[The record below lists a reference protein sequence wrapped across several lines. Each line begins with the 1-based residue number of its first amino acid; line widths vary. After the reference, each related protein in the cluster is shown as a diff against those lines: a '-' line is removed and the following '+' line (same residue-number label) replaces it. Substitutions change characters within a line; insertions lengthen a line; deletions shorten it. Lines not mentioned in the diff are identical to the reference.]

1 MGVVEAAM
9 HSSPFESIGLS
20 RRRWDTFG
28 MAMRVRLD
36 ARAWSRSRFGTSP
49 AMEVLGVLRHRGRHP
64 AAHAREW
71 HARARRALPPGQ
83 LALLEALVPSDH
95 SYAPDFLTP
104 APRHGESMPD
114 VAARIAATPGDEVD
128 YQLDIAIRG
137 RRVWPHVRA
146 LHGSEAAYER
156 WRRPMP
162 PALAK
167 VARDGGAAVANAA
180 AEAMATLFESVL
192 APDWPRVR
200 AVLDADIR
208 DRADRM
214 AAHGAA
220 AVLDDLGERMRWT
233 GTELVLERAYSGIID
248 WADEGVL
255 FVPATTHVGPVLF
268 AAERPHTP
276 VLFYRAR
283 GTGALG
289 ERPAAGAMG
298 AAESALTGL
307 VGVTRAALLTTLD
320 VPASTVELSRR
331 TGWSNATVSYHLGI
345 LLRAG
350 LVDRH
355 RRGRVVRYARTDLG
369 TALATSSAGE
379 QATTCSGAARRPA
392 TMHP

>member
-1 MGVVEAAM
+1 
-9 HSSPFESIGLS
+9 
-20 RRRWDTFG
+20 

-36 ARAWSRSRFGTSP
+36 ARAWSRSRFATSA

-64 AAHAREW
+64 AAHARKW
-71 HARARRALPPGQ
+71 HARARRALPPEQ
-83 LALLEALVPSDH
+83 LALLEALVPADH

-104 APRHGESMPD
+104 VPRHGESMPE
-114 VAARIAATPGDEVD
+114 VAARIAATPGEEVD

-137 RRVWPHVRA
+137 RHVWPHVLA
-146 LHGSEAAYER
+146 LHRSEAAYER

-162 PALAK
+162 SALAR
-167 VARDGGAAVANAA
+167 VARDGGAAVATAA
-180 AEAMATLFESVL
+180 ATAMATLFESVL

-200 AVLDADIR
+200 AVLDADIGN
-208 DRADRM
+208 RADRM

-283 GTGALG
+283 GIATLG
-289 ERPAAGAMG
+289 ERPAG
-298 AAESALTGL
+298 AAESPLAGL

-320 VPASTVELSRR
+320 VPASTTELSRR

-355 RRGRVVRYARTDLG
+355 RRGRVVRYGRTDLG
-369 TALATSSAGE
+369 TALATSSAEERTSRAGR
-379 QATTCSGAARRPA
+379 AG
-392 TMHP
+392 